1 MIDNNEIS
9 FVVLDRIIDAAPE
22 SSVPA
27 VMAPSGPTMSSLQIA
42 VITGKNHK
50 EVMRDIRTTLEQ
62 AEIDQR
68 KFAQVYMAGN
78 GQEQPCYHLP
88 RRECDLVISGYSV
101 KYRLAIIDRWHDL
114 EGKQSF
120 KQVFETPR
128 TIGEAL
134 RLAADLS
141 DQVAG
146 LEMSVCEMTPKAAA
160 MDRLSGSEGSMC
172 VSNAAKDLSLRP
184 ADLFEWLR
192 ANRWIFRRGADWVAF
207 QWVLDK
213 GLLEHKTASFSRS
226 DGSDKITS
234 QVRVTPKGLGKLAGL
249 VGGARP

>member
-9 FVVLDRIIDAAPE
+9 FVFLEKLIDAAPE
-22 SSVPA
+22 SLVPA

-42 VITGKNHK
+42 VITGKSHAN
-50 EVMRDIRTTLEQ
+50 VMRDIRTVLEE
-62 AEIDQR
+62 AEIDLL
-68 KFAQVYMAGN
+68 KFDSIFKDSYNRDQH
-78 GQEQPCYHLP
+78 CYQLP

-114 EGKQSF
+114 EGKQPF

-146 LEMSVCEMTPKAAA
+146 LENSVSEMTPKAAA
-160 MDRLSGSEGSMC
+160 MDRLAGSEGSMC

-184 ADLFEWLR
+184 ADLFEWLKV
-192 ANRWIFRRGADWVAF
+192 NRWIFRRGDEWVAF

-213 GLLEHKTASFSRS
+213 KLLEHKTATFSRA
-226 DGSDKITS
+226 DGSDKVTS
-234 QVRVTPKGLGKLAGL
+234 QVRVTSKGLAKLAGL
-249 VGGARP
+249 VGGARA

>member
-9 FVVLDRIIDAAPE
+9 FVFLEKLIDAAPE

-42 VITGKNHK
+42 VITGKSHAN
-50 EVMRDIRTTLEQ
+50 VMRDIRTVLEE
-62 AEIDQR
+62 AEIDIL
-68 KFAQVYMAGN
+68 KFDSIFKDSYNRDQH
-78 GQEQPCYHLP
+78 CYQLP

-114 EGKQSF
+114 EGKQPF

-141 DQVAG
+141 DQVAE
-146 LEMSVCEMTPKAAA
+146 LENSVSEMTPKAAA
-160 MDRLSGSEGSMC
+160 MDRLAGSEGSMC

-184 ADLFEWLR
+184 ADLFEWLKV
-192 ANRWIFRRGADWVAF
+192 NRWIFRRGEEWVAF

-213 GLLEHKTASFSRS
+213 QLLEHKTATFSRA
-226 DGSDKITS
+226 DGSDKVTS
-234 QVRVTPKGLGKLAGL
+234 QVRVTPKGLAKLAGL
-249 VGGARP
+249 VGGARA

>member
-1 MIDNNEIS
+1 MIHNNEIS
-9 FVVLDRIIDAAPE
+9 FVFLEKLIAAAPE

-42 VITGKNHK
+42 GITGKRHDH
-50 EVMRDIRTTLEQ
+50 VLRDIESILAEAGIDAPRFGDTYRDAQNREQ
-62 AEIDQR
+62 
-68 KFAQVYMAGN
+68 K
-78 GQEQPCYHLP
+78 CYQLP

-114 EGKQSF
+114 EGKQPF

-146 LEMSVCEMTPKAAA
+146 LENSVTEMTPKAAA
-160 MDRLSGSEGSMC
+160 LDRLAGSEGSMC
-172 VSNAAKDLSLRP
+172 VSNAAKDLSMRP
-184 ADLFEWLR
+184 ADLFEWLKV
-192 ANRWIFRRGADWVAF
+192 NRWIFRRGEEWVAF

-213 GLLEHKTASFSRS
+213 QLLEHKTATFSRS
-226 DGSDKITS
+226 DGSDKVTS
-234 QVRVTPKGLGKLAGL
+234 QVRVTPKGLAKLAGL
-249 VGGARP
+249 VGGARA

>member
-9 FVVLDRIIDAAPE
+9 FVFLEKLIDAAPE

-42 VITGKNHK
+42 VITGKSHAN
-50 EVMRDIRTTLEQ
+50 VMRDIRTVLEE
-62 AEIDQR
+62 AEIDLL
-68 KFAQVYMAGN
+68 KFDSIFKDSYNRDQH
-78 GQEQPCYHLP
+78 CYQLP

-114 EGKQSF
+114 EGKQPF

-146 LEMSVCEMTPKAAA
+146 LEISVSEMTPKAAA
-160 MDRLSGSEGSMC
+160 MDRLAGSKGSMC

-184 ADLFEWLR
+184 ADLFEWLKV
-192 ANRWIFRRGADWVAF
+192 NRWIFRRGEEWVAF

-213 GLLEHKTASFSRS
+213 QLLEHKTATFSRS
-226 DGSDKITS
+226 DGSDKVTS
-234 QVRVTPKGLGKLAGL
+234 QVRVTPKGLAKLAGL
-249 VGGARP
+249 VGGARA

>member
-9 FVVLDRIIDAAPE
+9 FVFLEKLIDASPE

-27 VMAPSGPTMSSLQIA
+27 VMASSGPTMSSLQIA
-42 VITGKNHK
+42 VITGKRHDH
-50 EVMRDIRTTLEQ
+50 VLRDIESILAEAGIDAPRFGGTYRDAQNREQ
-62 AEIDQR
+62 
-68 KFAQVYMAGN
+68 K
-78 GQEQPCYHLP
+78 CYQLP

-114 EGKQSF
+114 ESKQSF

-160 MDRLSGSEGSMC
+160 MDRLAGREGSMC

-184 ADLFEWLR
+184 ADLFEWLKV
-192 ANRWIFRRGADWVAF
+192 NRWIFRRGSDWVAF

-226 DGSDKITS
+226 DGSDKVTS